1 MIPEKLF
8 LLWKGLFFGLQN
20 PSVLAIILK
29 NERKKTEEEFEMKIA
44 CYAAGSV
51 GTNNYV
57 VSDDNG
63 NTCIIDCDGSIAP
76 LLNYIDQNKLSVSH
90 ILLTH
95 GHYDHVG
102 SVNELKEAL
111 GCTVVGAEKEM
122 PLFTDP
128 ALNCSQFVGGP
139 IIVHPDVQVREGD
152 TVTVG
157 NMTFTV
163 LETPGHTAGS
173 ICFVCGDVI
182 FSGDTLFQG
191 SCGRT
196 DLPTGDWNDIKT
208 SLQKLAALPG
218 DYKVYSGHGPATTL
232 DEERHSNPYMR

>member
-1 MIPEKLF
+1 
-8 LLWKGLFFGLQN
+8 
-20 PSVLAIILK
+20 
-29 NERKKTEEEFEMKIA
+29 MKIA

-63 NTCIIDCDGSIAP
+63 ITCIIDCDGPTAP
-76 LLNYIDQNKLSVSH
+76 LLNYIAQNNLKVTH

-95 GHYDHVG
+95 GHYDHIG
-102 SVNELKEAL
+102 SVNELSEAL
-111 GCTVVGAEKEM
+111 GAKIVGGAQEM
-122 PLFTDP
+122 PVFTDP
-128 ALNCSQFVGGP
+128 ALNVSQFVGAP
-139 IIVHPDVQVREGD
+139 IIVHPDELVNDGD

-157 NMTFTV
+157 DMTFKV
-163 LETPGHTAGS
+163 MLTPGHTQGS
-173 ICFVCGDVI
+173 VCFIEKDVI

-196 DLPTGDWNDIKT
+196 DLPTGDWQEIHH
-208 SLQKLAALPG
+208 SLKRLAALPG

-232 DEERHSNPYMR
+232 EEERRSNPFMK